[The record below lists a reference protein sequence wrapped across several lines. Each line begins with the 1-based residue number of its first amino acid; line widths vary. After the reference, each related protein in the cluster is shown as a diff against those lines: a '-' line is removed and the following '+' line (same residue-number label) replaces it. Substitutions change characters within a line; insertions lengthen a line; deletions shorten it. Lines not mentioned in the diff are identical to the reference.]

1 MVYWRDTTSP
11 TWQYS
16 KYVGNKTQTTLE
28 GIVLDN
34 YLFGVAAVGDDGH
47 QSTVVF
53 PSKVLR

>member
-1 MVYWRDTTSP
+1 MVYWRDTTAP
-11 TWQYS
+11 TWQFS
-16 KYVGNKTQTTLE
+16 RYVGNTTETVLE

-34 YLFGVAAVGDDGH
+34 YLFGVAAVGTDGH